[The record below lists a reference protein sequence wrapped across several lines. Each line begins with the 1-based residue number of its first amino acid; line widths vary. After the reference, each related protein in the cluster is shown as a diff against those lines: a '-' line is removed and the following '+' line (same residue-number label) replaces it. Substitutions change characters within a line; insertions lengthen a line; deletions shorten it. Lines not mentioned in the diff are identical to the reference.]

1 MVEFSRVKHS
11 EFLAVSRK
19 NRELAKSGIIGYG
32 IGYEPKRPVKEPAFA
47 ISQDLVKL
55 IAEIDEFKGRWDALK
70 TLSPDRLSALRK
82 VATVESIGSSTRI
95 EGAKLTDAQVEELLS
110 NIKIRSFATRDEQ
123 EVAGYAEAMDLV
135 FQAYDDL
142 RLTENHINQ
151 LHQTLLR
158 HSEKDEHHRGAYK
171 KLRNDVVAI
180 DADGKQI
187 GVVFETATPFDTP
200 REMEA
205 LVAWTRKAIEE
216 ESLHPLLIIAV
227 FIVEFLAIHPFQ
239 DGNGRL
245 SRILTTLL
253 LLRAGY
259 VYAPYASLER
269 VIEENK
275 DLYYKALRRTQTT
288 LNTDKAD
295 WEPWLGFFLRCLKK
309 HKDRLANRLDQ
320 ERQAQG
326 SDEGLPELA
335 MQMLA
340 LFKATERL
348 TLAQM
353 EEQLG
358 ANRNTLKVRLRELV
372 AAGRLK
378 RHGKARATWYT
389 LT

>member
-1 MVEFSRVKHS
+1 M
-11 EFLAVSRK
+11 
-19 NRELAKSGIIGYG
+19 
-32 IGYEPKRPVKEPAFA
+32 KEPAFA

-70 TLSPDRLSALRK
+70 TLSPDRLNALRK

-135 FQAYDDL
+135 FQAYEDL

-180 DADGKQI
+180 DADGKQL

-227 FIVEFLAIHPFQ
+227 FVVQFLAIHPFQ

-245 SRILTTLL
+245 SRVLTTLL

-288 LNTDKAD
+288 LNSDKAD
-295 WEPWLGFFLRCLKK
+295 WEPWVGFFLRCLKK
-309 HKDRLANRLDQ
+309 QKDSLAARLDQ

-326 SDEGLPELA
+326 SDEALSVLA
-335 MQMLA
+335 VQMLA
-340 LFKATERL
+340 LFKTSERL

-353 EEQLG
+353 EDQLG

-389 LT
+389 QA